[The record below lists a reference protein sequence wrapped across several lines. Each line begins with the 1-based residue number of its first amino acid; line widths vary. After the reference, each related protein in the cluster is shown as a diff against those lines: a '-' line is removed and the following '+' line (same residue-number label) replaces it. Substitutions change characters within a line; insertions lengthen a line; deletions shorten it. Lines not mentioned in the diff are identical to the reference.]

1 MRLRIVVMIGLPGCG
16 KSTYAA
22 QRNLPVISSDA
33 IRHQLADDASD
44 QTIHARVFATV
55 RYLLRQRLELGMPV
69 TYIDATNLRR
79 RDRRAYIRIGEMY
92 DCDVEALFFDVPL
105 EVCKARNRNRPR
117 IVPEEAMDLL
127 ARRLKPPS
135 LSEGFT
141 RIYLA
146 TAGEPQP
153 IATREPEPEIPSR

>member
-1 MRLRIVVMIGLPGCG
+1 MIGLPGCG

-22 QRNLPVISSDA
+22 ERNLPVISSDA
-33 IRHQLADDASD
+33 IRQQLADDAAD
-44 QTIHARVFATV
+44 QTIHGRVFSTV
-55 RYLLRQRLELGMPV
+55 RYLLRQRLELRRPV

-79 RDRRAYIRIGEMY
+79 RERRAYIRIGEMY

-105 EVCKARNRNRPR
+105 EICKARNRSRGR
-117 IVPEEAMDLL
+117 IVPDDAMDLL
-127 ARRLKPPS
+127 ARRLNPPS

-146 TAGEPQP
+146 TDGEPLP
-153 IATREPEPEIPSR
+153 IATREAEPGIPSR